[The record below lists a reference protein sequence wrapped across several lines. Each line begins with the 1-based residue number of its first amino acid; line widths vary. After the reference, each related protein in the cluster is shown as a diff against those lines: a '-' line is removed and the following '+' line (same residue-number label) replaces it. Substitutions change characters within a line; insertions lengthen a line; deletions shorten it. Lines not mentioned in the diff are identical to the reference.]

1 MDDKDKKSKRSYRS
15 LIIKLLI
22 LLLLCLG
29 SIGILSFF
37 VLGGHAKNLL
47 CKVVYEGSFL
57 YDQVN
62 CGNISISQQEDTG
75 NSANQSKIFDQ
86 IVGDEGERVASI
98 VEEVAGG
105 VVGIGVS
112 GDNFT
117 EDQIIG
123 TGFLV
128 SSNGILVTNRHV
140 VENLSLD
147 YFISFKDQELTIPVP
162 QDFIFLDPVNDIALI
177 KIESSNVPST
187 AKILNVGNS
196 DELKLGQTVIA
207 IGNPLGTYT
216 GSITKGII
224 SGLNREVNI
233 SQGFFSTQSEV
244 YEDVIQ
250 TDAAINP
257 GNSGGPLLNLNAQ
270 VIGVNFATVDGA
282 SNLSFALPI
291 NRIQDRISELEEFG
305 KFKIP
310 YLGVEYRTRLVFFKG
325 QSIVGAEIINVVNN
339 SPAALAGI
347 NIGDIVIEF
356 DTTDLSEKTLSALI
370 QEHEIGSTVQVI
382 IIRNRVEQEIKVTIG
397 ER

>member
-1 MDDKDKKSKRSYRS
+1 
-15 LIIKLLI
+15 
-22 LLLLCLG
+22 
-29 SIGILSFF
+29 
-37 VLGGHAKNLL
+37 
-47 CKVVYEGSFL
+47 
-57 YDQVN
+57 
-62 CGNISISQQEDTG
+62 
-75 NSANQSKIFDQ
+75 
-86 IVGDEGERVASI
+86 
-98 VEEVAGG
+98 
-105 VVGIGVS
+105 
-112 GDNFT
+112 
-117 EDQIIG
+117 
-123 TGFLV
+123 
-128 SSNGILVTNRHV
+128 
-140 VENLSLD
+140 
-147 YFISFKDQELTIPVP
+147 LTIPVP